1 MNDTERAGW
10 DETKLNMKT
19 MGDCLNGGTLVA
31 RFLATREA
39 ARGVYMARPGLLTYS
54 QLELLVLTKG
64 VYPENER
71 TTTRVRGDAVT

>member
-19 MGDCLNGGTLVA
+19 MGDCLDGGTLVA
-31 RFLATREA
+31 RFLA
-39 ARGVYMARPGLLTYS
+39 RPRVVLIWHGRWLLTYS

-64 VYPENER
+64 LYPESER

>member
-1 MNDTERAGW
+1 MNDTERAEW

-39 ARGVYMARPGLLTYS
+39 ARGVYMARPVATH
-54 QLELLVLTKG
+54 VLT
-64 VYPENER
+64 VE
-71 TTTRVRGDAVT
+71 TTCPY